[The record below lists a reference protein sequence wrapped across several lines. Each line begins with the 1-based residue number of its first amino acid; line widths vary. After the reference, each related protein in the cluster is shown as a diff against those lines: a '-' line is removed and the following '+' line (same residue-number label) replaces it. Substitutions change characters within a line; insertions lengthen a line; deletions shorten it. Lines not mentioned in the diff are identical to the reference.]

1 MSVARIL
8 KKSVLVNVIRETAD
22 VGNFASRRLASTAPQ
37 IEVFHVQDTKD
48 FDERVKNSKVP
59 VIVDFFAT

>member
-1 MSVARIL
+1 MQRTGVRIIRSIL
-8 KKSVLVNVIRETAD
+8 GSRTYTTIPAQEQVISAT
-22 VGNFASRRLASTAPQ
+22 FK
-37 IEVFHVQDTKD
+37 VQDVKD